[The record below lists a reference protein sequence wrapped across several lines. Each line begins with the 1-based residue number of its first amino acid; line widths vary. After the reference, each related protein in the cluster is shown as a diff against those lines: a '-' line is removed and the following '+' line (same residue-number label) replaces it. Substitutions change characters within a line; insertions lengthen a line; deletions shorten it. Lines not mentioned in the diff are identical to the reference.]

1 MPDFCSGEGL
11 PLAVCEGPLLADCC
25 ESRKLYGI
33 MLFEQLAIPF
43 DVYAKMKVVH
53 CPWWKK
59 PPTSMYLSL
68 PPA

>member
-1 MPDFCSGEGL
+1 
-11 PLAVCEGPLLADCC
+11 
-25 ESRKLYGI
+25 

-43 DVYAKMKVVH
+43 GVYAKMKVVH